1 MTKPG
6 YKMTEIGEIPEEWGI
21 CKFSEI
27 AETVKGSVPK
37 DKSNDEEGIK
47 MYPYLSADYLRDNKK
62 KTQYFK
68 IDNRKTNQI
77 VNMNES
83 ILICD
88 GSNAGEFFIGKEGI
102 LSSTMVKLVFKDFSV
117 MPKFT
122 YYYMKIKEGTLKNT
136 VKGSTIPHISED
148 SLLNLNILLPPMKEQ
163 QKITDILSIADEA
176 IQKVNEEITLTEK
189 LKKGLMQTLLTIGI
203 GHTKFKMTEMGEIPE
218 EWNIGSL
225 SSVSENE
232 NGIVA
237 GPFGSNLKVS
247 DYTNMGIPIIRLQ
260 NIASN
265 SFIYKDIKYISEGK
279 AEELNYHSFIAGD
292 IVLAKLGDPI
302 GVSCIIPPNLPRGI
316 VVADVVRIR
325 VSKKKVDKRFVV
337 QSLNSPICLQQLKST
352 KIGSTRPRVNLSDV
366 RDMKMILPDLQEQ
379 EKIAEI
385 LSAADNK
392 LELLRNKKTYLE
404 RIKKGLMNDLLTGKV
419 RVNINTSEGEN

>member
-6 YKMTEIGEIPEEWGI
+6 YKMTEIGEIPEEWSI

-77 VNMNES
+77 VNMNEI
-83 ILICD
+83 ILIWD

-102 LSSTMVKLVFKDFSV
+102 LSSTMVKLVFKDLSV
-117 MPKFT
+117 MPKFA
-122 YYYMKIKEGTLKNT
+122 YYYMKTKEGTLKNT

-163 QKITDILSIADEA
+163 QKIAEILSTADGT

-189 LKKGLMQTLLTIGI
+189 LKKGLMQILLTKGI
-203 GHTKFKMTEMGEIPE
+203 GHTKFKMTEIGEIPE
-218 EWNIGSL
+218 EWNLKCISECTLATNTIDPSSIFGNFHFHYIDVSAI
-225 SSVSENE
+225 SSVNLEIVE
-232 NGIVA
+232 TKEVQGIIAPSRARKGVKEDDVIFATVRPYLKRVA
-237 GPFGSNLKVS
+237 IVPKYLDGSVCSTAFCVARADRKFVLPRFLYYYMTLDKFVNRVSGGQTGSAYPAVS
-247 DYTNMGIPIIRLQ
+247 DYQVMSERIAIPELGEQ
-260 NIASN
+260 Q
-265 SFIYKDIKYISEGK
+265 KISE
-279 AEELNYHSFIAGD
+279 
-292 IVLAKLGDPI
+292 
-302 GVSCIIPPNLPRGI
+302 
-316 VVADVVRIR
+316 
-325 VSKKKVDKRFVV
+325 
-337 QSLNSPICLQQLKST
+337 
-352 KIGSTRPRVNLSDV
+352 
-366 RDMKMILPDLQEQ
+366 ILTTV
-379 EKIAEI
+379 
-385 LSAADNK
+385 DNK
-392 LELLRNKKTYLE
+392 LKLLGIKKTYLE
-404 RIKKGLMNDLLTGKV
+404 RIKKGLMNDLLTGKI